1 MSESRSRTSFSQSG
15 IGHLRKLPQRL
26 KEFGPFRAQR
36 RHLLLPARGEPITAP
51 ASAGFANLPF
61 AAHPALLLHPVKQR
75 IQRSQREA
83 QLTLCLLL
91 NTASDL
97 VTVQCARLQYTQN
110 RQFRSAPFYSRSD
123 HIKEPYI

>member
-1 MSESRSRTSFSQSG
+1 M
-15 IGHLRKLPQRL
+15 GHPRKLPQRL
-26 KEFGPFRAQR
+26 KEFRPFRTQR

-51 ASAGFANLPF
+51 ASPGFTNLPF

-75 IQRSQREA
+75 IQRSQRES

-110 RQFRSAPFYSRSD
+110 RQFRRTPFYSGSY